1 MSVFTDT
8 ASVVPNP
15 NALRTMR
22 RYFPEWTEQNL
33 TAPQEVPHR
42 GSSQAE
48 SISASGNRHGYQ
60 EFLLSSNW
68 VLRPDG
74 LREFFSEFTKR
85 SLNSEITWDATLG
98 CFRVR
103 LISRESL
110 DFMTAVREILDYIV
124 QPEIDNVPES
134 ERYGA
139 FGHVTDWRTAA
150 FGEDELK
157 AYDKFS
163 YPRELMELGHQD
175 TWHMPTGQ
183 VNAGVTIARLLP
195 TNRLMDELQK
205 SSRCT
210 VMVGM
215 DGKSLQVGGMTEN
228 DVEVAKKKMDRLS
241 KYYGLTSDSDM
252 PGRHV
257 LYAGSDV
264 AYMAEMRYL
273 FHVNEGLLS
282 TIFLDRTRCLIKPG
296 KTTYSRVFSRGSVVT
311 KALYDYASKGYQSM
325 PQPNITPAFEKSK
338 AASAFIPFKG
348 YRYSAKTSTWV
359 PDDLSATASQP
370 SSAVVADFSSVNP
383 QLCTQCCP
391 FFARERQCGRARV
404 MADAAPLPSTRI
416 IDGEQQSREFHATME
431 QRAPSK
437 KPPMRQTQGSTAQRP
452 DPSPDVIGKVSNKL
466 VKILEPLRMFQ
477 GAVSLKAELGRFI
490 FTNMNPAHVSLPH
503 DVTGPP
509 RYKSPDEMEMSL
521 ERHSNTQALLF
532 TRVISLSGGDMNYIA
547 DLREPGD
554 ESSRV
559 WMPSRR
565 SVIYEFRCQTSTVD
579 KKSRN
584 CFIVDVNSENFSFR
598 LRPDPAEGSKGGA
611 FMHCLG
617 RTFDIQFT
625 VDTAPNLTE
634 DCSYFAQELVESLTV
649 KTNGTGVPQLS
660 FINHGDWHAMVRSVR
675 IRRAAVYS
683 NSKHQCELEI
693 TQVTDMSHRVDS
705 VKNKVNYL
713 VAEEGGASPTL
724 GIFPVFYEA
733 CIKSTK
739 AERAFAENKSLEF
752 AEEAGWSGKDLKAAG
767 VFKDLISSA
776 TSLVK
781 RMDSIGYWCDNQQ
794 KAMLHGRP
802 PMSTAEVGQRASDQA
817 PPQYNFW

>member
-1 MSVFTDT
+1 
-8 ASVVPNP
+8 
-15 NALRTMR
+15 
-22 RYFPEWTEQNL
+22 
-33 TAPQEVPHR
+33 
-42 GSSQAE
+42 
-48 SISASGNRHGYQ
+48 
-60 EFLLSSNW
+60 
-68 VLRPDG
+68 
-74 LREFFSEFTKR
+74 
-85 SLNSEITWDATLG
+85 
-98 CFRVR
+98 
-103 LISRESL
+103 
-110 DFMTAVREILDYIV
+110 
-124 QPEIDNVPES
+124 
-134 ERYGA
+134 
-139 FGHVTDWRTAA
+139 
-150 FGEDELK
+150 
-157 AYDKFS
+157 
-163 YPRELMELGHQD
+163 
-175 TWHMPTGQ
+175 
-183 VNAGVTIARLLP
+183 
-195 TNRLMDELQK
+195 
-205 SSRCT
+205 
-210 VMVGM
+210 
-215 DGKSLQVGGMTEN
+215 
-228 DVEVAKKKMDRLS
+228 
-241 KYYGLTSDSDM
+241 
-252 PGRHV
+252 
-257 LYAGSDV
+257 
-264 AYMAEMRYL
+264 
-273 FHVNEGLLS
+273 
-282 TIFLDRTRCLIKPG
+282 
-296 KTTYSRVFSRGSVVT
+296 
-311 KALYDYASKGYQSM
+311 M
-325 PQPNITPAFEKSK
+325 PQSNIAPVFEKSK

-383 QLCTQCCP
+383 QLAPNVAPWAEKIVLANGRDENSPMPTNNPSQTSQGPNSRGEAKWGGAHQIDP
-391 FFARERQCGRARV
+391 FSTHSSVTASPETTNASSLQKKAPLRDLLESSPMRTPQHAGLDKANICLYSEGDKRLISLSPEK
-404 MADAAPLPSTRI
+404 DSAAAHVSWRMQPLLPSTRI
-416 IDGEQQSREFHATME
+416 IDGEQQSREFHVTME

-437 KPPMRQTQGSTAQRP
+437 KPPHRQTQSSTAQRP

-559 WMPSRR
+559 WTPSRR

-584 CFIVDVNSENFSFR
+584 YFIVDVNSENFSFR

-739 AERAFAENKSLEF
+739 AERAFAENKTLEF

-802 PMSTAEVGQRASDQA
+802 PVSTAEVGQRASDQA